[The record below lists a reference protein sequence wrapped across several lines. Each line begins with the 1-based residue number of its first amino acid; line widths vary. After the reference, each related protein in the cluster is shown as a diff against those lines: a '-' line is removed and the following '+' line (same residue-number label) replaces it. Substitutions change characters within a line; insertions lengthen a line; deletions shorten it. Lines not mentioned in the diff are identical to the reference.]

1 MLLWI
6 FDVYKLT
13 ILLKYLHRFS
23 KQNLI
28 HTGKDGSIMN
38 VDNAT
43 KTVSIDT
50 HGDHAVTQ
58 RSKGIYYGKGRI

>member
-1 MLLWI
+1 
-6 FDVYKLT
+6 
-13 ILLKYLHRFS
+13 
-23 KQNLI
+23 
-28 HTGKDGSIMN
+28 MN